1 MIINIFKN
9 IIKYIRKIILSKK
22 KHIIFENKCQIWW
35 TSSFDGMNKIGKNAV
50 FGDSHIGYGSYIGS
64 DCQIINT
71 AIGKY
76 TSIAPGVKVILGQ
89 HPSDT
94 FVSTHPCF
102 YSLRK
107 QSGFTYVSHQLFN
120 EFKWIDKERKISVV
134 IGNDVWI
141 GANVMIMAGV
151 KIGDGAIIAAGAVVT
166 KDVEPYGIYGGV
178 PAKIIRHRFNSGEIN
193 YLLNLKWW
201 DKDERWIKEKA
212 YLFINI
218 NNFISELQKTGG

>member
-1 MIINIFKN
+1 MIVNTFKY
-9 IIKYIRKIILSKK
+9 IIKYIRNIILSKK
-22 KHIIFENKCQIWW
+22 KHIIFDKKCRIWW
-35 TSSFDGMNKIGKNAV
+35 TSSFEGMNKIGENAV

-71 AIGKY
+71 AIGRY

-89 HPSDT
+89 HPSNT

-107 QSGFTYVSHQLFN
+107 QSGFTYVSQQLFN
-120 EFKWIDKERKISVV
+120 EYKWIDKERKISII

-141 GANVMIMAGV
+141 GTNVMIMAGV
-151 KIGDGAIIAAGAVVT
+151 KIGDGAIIASGAVVN

-178 PAKIIRHRFNSGEIN
+178 PAKIIRYRFSNEEIK

-201 DKDERWIKEKA
+201 DKDENWIKEKA
-212 YLFINI
+212 NLFLNI
-218 NNFISELQKTGG
+218 NNLISELRKTCK